1 MISRRNRRKLKNR
14 QRIPAIDVRSLN
26 ISQSARQQ
34 ILLGRSL
41 TGAHYFDNNKV
52 EIYTD
57 GRSKFIPVTSDSLR
71 RCHYR
76 GAAAVVAEYLH
87 LNPRSRLFS
96 GKSFILGGSFA
107 TSLQDLPDGVKVGDL
122 SAHLIDR
129 ISPLANLM
137 RTPSKQVALMPD
149 WTDKLPRLVEE
160 SLRSDVISLSGVP
173 SWFLTVLR
181 DVIATAGADTI
192 HDVWPHLEVFFH
204 GGISFEPYRE
214 QYRSITDPAKMK
226 YMETY
231 NASEGFFAVQDEPDS
246 TRAMLLLT
254 DCGIFYEF
262 QPVDAPD
269 APPVTCRDVEPGR
282 VYALIISSCNG
293 LWRYPIGDTV
303 RVESVCPLRITIAGR
318 TKSFINAFGEEL
330 MVHNADAAIAA
341 TCRELGCAVADYT
354 AAPVF
359 ADCRT
364 KGHHQW
370 LVEFSCPP
378 ESTETFAAILDRHLC
393 DENSDYAAKRAGD
406 IFLAPL
412 ELRAVPA
419 GTFTAYL
426 ASTGKLGGQR
436 KMPRL
441 SNDRHI
447 VDAVLKILGA

>member
-1 MISRRNRRKLKNR
+1 M
-14 QRIPAIDVRSLN
+14 
-26 ISQSARQQ
+26 
-34 ILLGRSL
+34 
-41 TGAHYFDNNKV
+41 
-52 EIYTD
+52 
-57 GRSKFIPVTSDSLR
+57 
-71 RCHYR
+71 
-76 GAAAVVAEYLH
+76 
-87 LNPRSRLFS
+87 
-96 GKSFILGGSFA
+96 
-107 TSLQDLPDGVKVGDL
+107 
-122 SAHLIDR
+122 
-129 ISPLANLM
+129 
-137 RTPSKQVALMPD
+137 
-149 WTDKLPRLVEE
+149 
-160 SLRSDVISLSGVP
+160 
-173 SWFLTVLR
+173 LR

-246 TRAMLLLT
+246 TRAMLLT

-282 VYALIISSCNG
+282 VYALIISSCSG

-364 KGHHQW
+364 QGHHQW

-378 ESTETFAAILDRHLC
+378 ESTGRLPPSSTVISVTRTPTMLPSVLATFFWHHWNCVPYPPARSRPIWHPQASSADG
-393 DENSDYAAKRAGD
+393 AKCRA
-406 IFLAPL
+406 
-412 ELRAVPA
+412 
-419 GTFTAYL
+419 
-426 ASTGKLGGQR
+426 
-436 KMPRL
+436 
-441 SNDRHI
+441 
-447 VDAVLKILGA
+447 